1 MFSGSIMERIYIFL
15 ALFSFVFFLEA
26 IGGSY
31 INSAVQNIER
41 QFQMSSRTS
50 GFMISA
56 SDFGYIPC
64 VVFIAH
70 FGSKGNRA
78 RWIGAG
84 AILVSI
90 TYLMLA
96 SPNFLFPQGHHDI
109 NTTAVAAQ
117 LKPTAGQLSPNS
129 TLRELLSYQLIR
141 DRMPHDTYRSLM
153 NLEDE
158 TTPIEK
164 YNITGKNPN
173 PTNGIAAVPINNAY
187 TIDGWLIDE
196 ALIAAND
203 VLANGT
209 SQNTLR
215 SSLSL
220 FINRRANTSDKD
232 IKKLRISAAAPF
244 TFCGK
249 LTNSLRAIIKNS
261 KCEEQSSNA
270 YPFMVFFFSLLL
282 LGIGRTVPWS
292 LGVPLLDDNIKK
304 KSLPAYFGAI
314 SSIRVLGPICGYMI
328 GSFCNKFYYTLHP
341 PNGLTPADPTW
352 IGAWWMGFLFIGT
365 IALFPSTA
373 LFFFPQGKQGSSS
386 SVQLHDVHKE
396 KLKKTEE
403 DDRTLRTKLKDF
415 GRSVKTV
422 LSTKI
427 YLGSVL
433 GRVCDILA
441 FKGYIVFLPKYL
453 ENHFGIPQYLVHRYM
468 AMFGVFG
475 FGLGAAT
482 GGYITQKL
490 KLNGRRAAMFVML
503 MSTVNVCLYSAKIF
517 IGCDSIVNSIGLNN
531 RDTNYNF
538 TRSCNSECMCENARL
553 YPVCDSQGYA
563 YFSPCHA
570 GCREA
575 KQYGSDPILDFTSC
589 ECVKGGVVS
598 KKFCENTCKTSTVV
612 FFLTV
617 LPGSF
622 VAGLGVVPA
631 MLILLR
637 SVPPESRSLSLG
649 LQGMAVSL
657 FGTLPSPIIWGLVI
671 DAACLVW
678 DKTCNGARGA
688 CSIYHPDRLR
698 IWMHLLYVVIRMI
711 ALITDIY
718 VWKHAKHLNIMDEPA
733 SEEKDNIRRNSIKMQ
748 AVQPDP

>member
-1 MFSGSIMERIYIFL
+1 MERIYIFL
-15 ALFSFVFFLEA
+15 GLFSFVFFLEA

-41 QFQMSSRTS
+41 QFQMSSKTS

-96 SPNFLFPQGHHDI
+96 TPNFLFPQGHHDI

-117 LKPTAGQLSPNS
+117 LKPTAAQLASNS

-141 DRMPHDTYRSLM
+141 DRMSQDTYMALM
-153 NLEDE
+153 KLEDE
-158 TTPIEK
+158 TTPIED
-164 YNITGKNPN
+164 YHPIGKP
-173 PTNGIAAVPINNAY
+173 PSSNNTSY

-196 ALIAAND
+196 AIIEADKVIN
-203 VLANGT
+203 NGT
-209 SQNTLR
+209 SQNNLR
-215 SSLSL
+215 NSLAMFIRRRVNSSE
-220 FINRRANTSDKD
+220 KD
-232 IKKLRISAAAPF
+232 IKKIRISAAAPF
-244 TFCGK
+244 TFCGT
-249 LTNSLRAIIKNS
+249 LTNSLRAIIKDS
-261 KCEEQSSNA
+261 KCEEQSSNN
-270 YPFMVFFFSLLL
+270 YPFMVFFFSLFF

-328 GSFCNKFYYTLHP
+328 GSFCNKFYYTLNP

-352 IGAWWMGFLFIGT
+352 IGAWWIGFLFIGT
-365 IALFPSTA
+365 VALFPSTM

-386 SVQLHDVHKE
+386 AVQLHDVHKE
-396 KLKKTEE
+396 KLKKTVDE
-403 DDRTLRTKLKDF
+403 DRTIKMKLKDF
-415 GRSVKTV
+415 GRSVKSV

-427 YLGSVL
+427 YIGSVL

-482 GGYITQKL
+482 GGWVTKKL

-503 MSTVNVCLYSAKIF
+503 MSTVNVCLYSAKMF

-531 RDTNYNF
+531 RETNYNF
-538 TRSCNSECMCENARL
+538 TRVCNSECACENARL
-553 YPVCDSQGYA
+553 YPVCDPTGYA

-575 KQYGSDPILDFTSC
+575 KQYGSNPLLDFTSC
-589 ECVKGGVVS
+589 ECAAGGVVS
-598 KKFCENTCKTSTVV
+598 KKYCENTCKTSTVV

-688 CSIYHPDRLR
+688 CAIYHPDRLR
-698 IWMHLLYVVIRMI
+698 VWMHLLYVVIRTI
-711 ALITDIY
+711 ALFTDIY
-718 VWKHAKHLNIMDEPA
+718 VWKHAKHLNIMDEPV

-748 AVQPDP
+748 AVQPDQ

>member
-1 MFSGSIMERIYIFL
+1 MERIYIFL

-78 RWIGAG
+78 RWIGSG

-117 LKPTAGQLSPNS
+117 LKPTAGQLASNS

-141 DRMPHDTYRSLM
+141 DRMPHDTYMALM

-158 TTPIEK
+158 TTEIEEYHPIAK
-164 YNITGKNPN
+164 LQKN
-173 PTNGIAAVPINNAY
+173 GPINNTY

-196 ALIAAND
+196 ALLAADGVIN
-203 VLANGT
+203 NGS

-215 SSLSL
+215 SSLSM
-220 FINRRANTSDKD
+220 FIRRRANTSEKD
-232 IKKLRISAAAPF
+232 IKKIRISAAAPF
-244 TFCGK
+244 TYCAE
-249 LTNSLRAIIKNS
+249 LTNSLRAIIKDS
-261 KCEEQSSNA
+261 KCEEQSSNM

-282 LGIGRTVPWS
+282 LGIGRTMPWS

-328 GSFCNKFYYTLHP
+328 GSFCNKFYYTLNP

-352 IGAWWMGFLFIGT
+352 IGAWWIGFLFIGT
-365 IALFPSTA
+365 VALFPSTM
-373 LFFFPQGKQGSSS
+373 LFFFPQGEAGSSS
-386 SVQLHDVHKE
+386 AVQLRDVHKE
-396 KLKKTEE
+396 KLKKTVDE
-403 DDRTLRTKLKDF
+403 DRTIGQKLKDF
-415 GRSVKTV
+415 ARSCKAV

-427 YLGSVL
+427 YLGSVM

-482 GGYITQKL
+482 GGFITKKL

-517 IGCDSIVNSIGLNN
+517 IGCESIVNSIGLNN
-531 RDTNYNF
+531 RETNYNF
-538 TRSCNSECMCENARL
+538 TRECNSQCFCENARL
-553 YPVCDSQGYA
+553 YPVCDKTGYA

-575 KQYGSDPILDFTSC
+575 KQYGSDPLLDFTSC
-589 ECVKGGVVS
+589 QCAPGGVVS
-598 KKFCENTCKTSTVV
+598 KKYCENTCKTSTVV

-698 IWMHLLYVVIRMI
+698 VWMHLLYVVIRTI

-748 AVQPDP
+748 AVQPDQ

>member
-1 MFSGSIMERIYIFL
+1 MERIYIFL
-15 ALFSFVFFLEA
+15 GLFSFVFFLEA

-109 NTTAVAAQ
+109 NTTEVSAK
-117 LKPTAGQLSPNS
+117 LKPTAGQLASNS
-129 TLRELLSYQLIR
+129 TLKQLLSYQLIR
-141 DRMPHDTYRSLM
+141 DRMPHDTYMSLI
-153 NLEDE
+153 NLEDD
-158 TTPIEK
+158 TTPIEE
-164 YNITGKNPN
+164 YQ
-173 PTNGIAAVPINNAY
+173 PIGRPPKIGQGQSGNSTY
-187 TIDGWLIDE
+187 TIDGWLFNE
-196 ALIAAND
+196 ALVAAENLIAN
-203 VLANGT
+203 NT

-220 FINRRANTSDKD
+220 FIHRRTNTSTKD
-232 IKKLRISAAAPF
+232 IQKIRISAAAPF

-249 LTNSLRAIIKNS
+249 LTNSLRAVIKDS
-261 KCEEQSSNA
+261 KCKEQTSNS
-270 YPFMVFFFSLLL
+270 YPFLVFFFSLLL

-328 GSFCNKFYYTLHP
+328 GSFCNKFYYTLNP

-352 IGAWWMGFLFIGT
+352 IGAWWMGFLFIGS
-365 IALFPSTA
+365 IALFPSTM
-373 LFFFPQGKQGSSS
+373 LFFFPQGKEGDGSA
-386 SVQLHDVHKE
+386 VQLRDVHKE
-396 KLKKTEE
+396 KLKKSVDE
-403 DDRTLRTKLKDF
+403 DRTITMKLKDF
-415 GRSVKTV
+415 AKSCKKV

-427 YLGSVL
+427 YMGSVL
-433 GRVCDILA
+433 GRVCDVLA

-475 FGLGAAT
+475 FGLGVAT
-482 GGYITQKL
+482 GGYVTKKL

-503 MSTVNVCLYSAKIF
+503 MSTLNVCLYSGKIF
-517 IGCDSIVNSIGLNN
+517 IGCESIVNSIGSNN
-531 RDTNYNF
+531 RQTNYNF
-538 TRSCNSECMCENARL
+538 TRECNSQCSCENARL
-553 YPVCDSQGYA
+553 YPVCDQTGFA

-575 KQYGSDPILDFTSC
+575 MQYGSDPVLDFTSC
-589 ECVKGGVVS
+589 QCAPGGVVS
-598 KKFCENTCKTSTVV
+598 KKFCENTCKTSSVI

-637 SVPPESRSLSLG
+637 SVPPETRSLSLG

-657 FGTLPSPIIWGLVI
+657 FGTLPSPILWGLVI

-678 DKTCNGARGA
+678 DKACNGARGS

-698 IWMHLLYVVIRMI
+698 VWMHLLYVVIRTV
-711 ALITDIY
+711 ALITDVY
-718 VWKHAKHLNIMDEPA
+718 VWKHAKNLNIMDEPV

-748 AVQPDP
+748 AVQPDQ

>member
-1 MFSGSIMERIYIFL
+1 MDRIYIFL
-15 ALFSFVFFLEA
+15 GLFSLVYFLEA

-56 SDFGYIPC
+56 SDFGYIPS

-109 NTTAVAAQ
+109 NTTEVTAQ
-117 LKPTAGQLSPNS
+117 LKPNERQLSENP
-129 TLRELLSYQLIR
+129 TLRELLAYPLIR
-141 DRMPHDTYRSLM
+141 DRMPHDVYSAVLE
-153 NLEDE
+153 LEDE
-158 TTPIEK
+158 TTPIEE
-164 YNITGKNPN
+164 YQSMGNSPMATTGRLSNR
-173 PTNGIAAVPINNAY
+173 TY

-196 ALIAAND
+196 ALTAAD
-203 VLANGT
+203 EIINGNST
-209 SQNTLR
+209 SQLTLR
-215 SSLSL
+215 SSLSH
-220 FINRRANTSDKD
+220 FIRRRTNSTDRD
-232 IKKLRISAAAPF
+232 IKKIRISAAAPF
-244 TFCGK
+244 TYCGQ
-249 LTNSLRAIIKNS
+249 LTNSLRSIIKKS
-261 KCEEQSSNA
+261 KCKEQTSSV
-270 YPFMVFFFSLLL
+270 YPFTVFFVSLFF

-314 SSIRVLGPICGYMI
+314 SSIRVLGPICGYLI
-328 GSFCNKFYYTLHP
+328 GSACNKFYYTLNP

-352 IGAWWMGFLFIGT
+352 IGAWWIGFLFIGT
-365 IALFPSTA
+365 IAFFPSVL
-373 LFFFPQGKQGSSS
+373 LFAFPQGKKGSSS
-386 SVQLHDVHKE
+386 ALQLHDVHKE
-396 KLKKTEE
+396 KLKNTGEE
-403 DDRTLRTKLKDF
+403 NDRTIGMKLKDF
-415 GRSVKTV
+415 AKACKSV
-422 LSTKI
+422 LSKKI
-427 YLGSVL
+427 YIGSVM

-475 FGLGAAT
+475 FGLGTAA
-482 GGYITQKL
+482 GGFITRKL
-490 KLNGRRAAMFVML
+490 KLNGRRAAAFVMIV
-503 MSTVNVCLYSAKIF
+503 SAINVCLYSAKIF
-517 IGCDSIVNSIGLNN
+517 IGCESIVNSIGLNN
-531 RDTNYNF
+531 RETNYNF
-538 TRSCNSECMCENARL
+538 TRECNSQCACENARL
-553 YPVCDSQGYA
+553 YPVCDPTGFA

-575 KQYGSDPILDFTSC
+575 KQYGSDPVLDFTSC
-589 ECVKGGVVS
+589 QCAPGGVVS
-598 KKFCENTCKTSTVV
+598 KKYCENTCKTSTVL

-637 SVPPESRSLSLG
+637 CVPPESRSLSLG

-678 DKTCNGARGA
+678 DKTCDGHRGA
-688 CSIYHPDRLR
+688 CSIYHPERLR
-698 IWMHLLYVVIRMI
+698 VWMHLLYVGIRI
-711 ALITDIY
+711 ISLLTDIY
-718 VWKHAKHLNIMDEPA
+718 VWKHSKHLNIMDEPA

-748 AVQPDP
+748 AVHPDQ